1 MNKQKITELEING
14 EKYVL
19 ASSIKKDNK
28 LAENTSGLKNV
39 LIRSYASGVHIG
51 LLKSQQDTLS
61 GKNVVLLNSRRV
73 YYWDGAATLSQ
84 LAMEGSTKPQNCKLT
99 MEVNEIEI
107 MNVIEIIPLT
117 EKALNCFN
125 LIKTWKL

>member
-28 LAENTSGLKNV
+28 LAENISDLKNV

-84 LAMEGSTKPQNCKLT
+84 LAMEGSNKPRNCKIT
-99 MEVNEIEI
+99 MEVNEIEV
-107 MNVIEIIPLT
+107 MNVIEIIPIT
-117 EKALNCFN
+117 EKAFN
-125 LIKTWKL
+125 NFNSIKAWKQ